1 MMVEGSAFTR
11 NDVFQMAIRVAFVSA
26 VTYFSIKWL
35 VNQIDPTSKSR
46 KKAEER
52 AREQL
57 RKAGLG
63 GKHSVALDK
72 LTDHE
77 MIIAS
82 QLVVPDEINV
92 NWKDIAGLDHL
103 IQELRETVILP
114 IQKRELFADS
124 RLTQPPKGVLLHGP
138 PGCGKTLIAKAT
150 AKEANMSFIN
160 LDVSLLTDKWY
171 GETQKL
177 AAAVFSLAVK
187 LQPCIVFI
195 DEIESFLRT
204 RTAHDHEATAMMKT
218 QFMSLWDGLI
228 TDPGCT
234 VIIMGATN
242 RPQDLDK
249 AIQRRMPATFHVPMP
264 NESQRERILQL
275 ILRSEPVATDIE
287 YGRLAA
293 NTEGFSGSDLHEL
306 CRHAAVFRV
315 RDLARD
321 ELARERSR
329 TEAQVT
335 LALLGHGA
343 GAARRVSSSDLHELC
358 RHAAVFRVR
367 DLARDELA
375 RERSR
380 TEAQVTLA
388 LLGHGAGAARR
399 VSSSDLHELCRHAAV
414 FRVRDLA
421 RDELARERSRTE
433 AQVTLALLGHGA
445 GAARRVSSSDL
456 HELCRHAAVFRVR
469 DLARDELA
477 RERSRTEAQVTLAL
491 LGHGAGAA
499 RRVSSSDLHELCRH
513 AAVFRVR
520 DLARDELAR
529 ERSRTE
535 AQNNGNDTN
544 NSESDDEYM
553 DAVRPITMEDLRLSL
568 AKLKESKIQCG
579 SLAPSMRIELD

>member
-1 MMVEGSAFTR
+1 MVEGSAFTR

-204 RTAHDHEATAMMKT
+204 RTQHDHEATAMMKT

-228 TDPGCT
+228 TDNNCT

-264 NESQRERILQL
+264 SEMQRERILQL
-275 ILRSEPVATDIE
+275 ILRSEPVANDID
-287 YGRLAA
+287 YRRLASA
-293 NTEGFSGSDLHEL
+293 TEGFSGSDLHEL
-306 CRHAAVFRV
+306 CRQAAVYRV
-315 RDLARD
+315 RELARD
-321 ELARERSR
+321 CDQSTTNR
-329 TEAQVT
+329 T
-335 LALLGHGA
+335 
-343 GAARRVSSSDLHELC
+343 SNSDS
-358 RHAAVFRVR
+358 
-367 DLARDELA
+367 DE
-375 RERSR
+375 EF
-380 TEAQVTLA
+380 V
-388 LLGHGAGAARR
+388 
-399 VSSSDLHELCRHAAV
+399 
-414 FRVRDLA
+414 
-421 RDELARERSRTE
+421 
-433 AQVTLALLGHGA
+433 
-445 GAARRVSSSDL
+445 
-456 HELCRHAAVFRVR
+456 
-469 DLARDELA
+469 
-477 RERSRTEAQVTLAL
+477 
-491 LGHGAGAA
+491 
-499 RRVSSSDLHELCRH
+499 
-513 AAVFRVR
+513 
-520 DLARDELAR
+520 
-529 ERSRTE
+529 
-535 AQNNGNDTN
+535 
-544 NSESDDEYM
+544 
-553 DAVRPITMEDLRLSL
+553 DAVRPITMEDMRLSL
-568 AKLKESKIQCG
+568 NKLKESKIQCG
-579 SLAPSMRIELD
+579 TLAASMRIELD

>member
-204 RTAHDHEATAMMKT
+204 RTQHDHEATAMMKT

-228 TDPGCT
+228 TDNNCT

-264 NESQRERILQL
+264 SEQQRERILQL
-275 ILRSEPVATDIE
+275 ILRSEPVANDID
-287 YGRLAA
+287 YRRLASA
-293 NTEGFSGSDLHEL
+293 TEGFSGSDLHEL
-306 CRHAAVFRV
+306 CRQAAVYRV
-315 RDLARD
+315 RELARD
-321 ELARERSR
+321 SDQSTTNR
-329 TEAQVT
+329 T
-335 LALLGHGA
+335 
-343 GAARRVSSSDLHELC
+343 SNSDS
-358 RHAAVFRVR
+358 
-367 DLARDELA
+367 DE
-375 RERSR
+375 
-380 TEAQVTLA
+380 
-388 LLGHGAGAARR
+388 
-399 VSSSDLHELCRHAAV
+399 
-414 FRVRDLA
+414 
-421 RDELARERSRTE
+421 
-433 AQVTLALLGHGA
+433 
-445 GAARRVSSSDL
+445 
-456 HELCRHAAVFRVR
+456 
-469 DLARDELA
+469 
-477 RERSRTEAQVTLAL
+477 
-491 LGHGAGAA
+491 
-499 RRVSSSDLHELCRH
+499 
-513 AAVFRVR
+513 
-520 DLARDELAR
+520 
-529 ERSRTE
+529 
-535 AQNNGNDTN
+535 
-544 NSESDDEYM
+544 EYV
-553 DAVRPITMEDLRLSL
+553 DAVRPITMEDMRLSL
-568 AKLKESKIQCG
+568 NKLKESKIQCG
-579 SLAPSMRIELD
+579 TLAASMRIELD

>member
-57 RKAGLG
+57 RKISCRAGLG
-63 GKHSVALDK
+63 GRHSLVLDK

-82 QLVVPDEINV
+82 QLVVPEEINV

-103 IQELRETVILP
+103 INELRETVILP

-204 RTAHDHEATAMMKT
+204 RTQHDHEATAMMKT

-228 TDPGCT
+228 TDPTCT

-242 RPQDLDK
+242 RPQDLDR

-264 NESQRERILQL
+264 GAAQRERILQL
-275 ILRSEPVATDIE
+275 ILRAEPTAADIDFARLGAATD
-287 YGRLAA
+287 
-293 NTEGFSGSDLHEL
+293 GFSGSDLHEL
-306 CRHAAVFRV
+306 CRQAAVYRV

-321 ELARERSR
+321 ELAREEQCKQNKS
-329 TEAQVT
+329 
-335 LALLGHGA
+335 
-343 GAARRVSSSDLHELC
+343 SSSD
-358 RHAAVFRVR
+358 
-367 DLARDELA
+367 
-375 RERSR
+375 
-380 TEAQVTLA
+380 
-388 LLGHGAGAARR
+388 
-399 VSSSDLHELCRHAAV
+399 
-414 FRVRDLA
+414 
-421 RDELARERSRTE
+421 
-433 AQVTLALLGHGA
+433 
-445 GAARRVSSSDL
+445 
-456 HELCRHAAVFRVR
+456 
-469 DLARDELA
+469 
-477 RERSRTEAQVTLAL
+477 
-491 LGHGAGAA
+491 
-499 RRVSSSDLHELCRH
+499 
-513 AAVFRVR
+513 
-520 DLARDELAR
+520 
-529 ERSRTE
+529 
-535 AQNNGNDTN
+535 
-544 NSESDDEYM
+544 SDDEYV
-553 DAVRPITMEDLRLSL
+553 DAVRPITMEDLRLAL
-568 AKLKESKIQCG
+568 GKLKESKIQCG
-579 SLAPSMRIELD
+579 TLAPNMRIELD

>member
-1 MMVEGSAFTR
+1 MVIEGSAFTR

-63 GKHSVALDK
+63 SKHTVEFDK
-72 LTDHE
+72 LTGHE

-204 RTAHDHEATAMMKT
+204 RTQHDHEATAMMKT

-228 TDPGCT
+228 TDSDCT

-264 NESQRERILQL
+264 NESQRERILHL
-275 ILRSEPVATDIE
+275 ILNSEPVAPDIDLK
-287 YGRLAA
+287 RLAA
-293 NTEGFSGSDLHEL
+293 STEGFSGSDLHEL
-306 CRHAAVFRV
+306 CRQAAVYRV

-321 ELARERSR
+321 EID
-329 TEAQVT
+329 
-335 LALLGHGA
+335 H
-343 GAARRVSSSDLHELC
+343 
-358 RHAAVFRVR
+358 HAKN
-367 DLARDELA
+367 
-375 RERSR
+375 S
-380 TEAQVTLA
+380 TK
-388 LLGHGAGAARR
+388 
-399 VSSSDLHELCRHAAV
+399 S
-414 FRVRDLA
+414 
-421 RDELARERSRTE
+421 
-433 AQVTLALLGHGA
+433 
-445 GAARRVSSSDL
+445 
-456 HELCRHAAVFRVR
+456 
-469 DLARDELA
+469 
-477 RERSRTEAQVTLAL
+477 
-491 LGHGAGAA
+491 
-499 RRVSSSDLHELCRH
+499 
-513 AAVFRVR
+513 
-520 DLARDELAR
+520 
-529 ERSRTE
+529 
-535 AQNNGNDTN
+535 NG
-544 NSESDDEYM
+544 SESEDEFV
-553 DAVRPITMEDLRLSL
+553 DAVRPITMDDLRLSL
-568 AKLKESKIQCG
+568 SKLKESKIQCG
-579 SLAPSMRIELD
+579 TLAPNMRIELD

>member
-57 RKAGLG
+57 RKAGLV
-63 GKHSVALDK
+63 GKQALALDK

-82 QLVVPDEINV
+82 QLVVPEEINV

-103 IQELRETVILP
+103 INELRETVILP

-228 TDPGCT
+228 TDNTCN

-264 NESQRERILQL
+264 NLQQREHILQL
-275 ILRSEPVATDIE
+275 ILKSEPTADDID
-287 YGRLAA
+287 YARLASS
-293 NTEGFSGSDLHEL
+293 TDGFSGSDLHEL
-306 CRHAAVFRV
+306 CRQAAVYRV
-315 RDLARD
+315 RDLARE
-321 ELARERSR
+321 ELQREQSK
-329 TEAQVT
+329 
-335 LALLGHGA
+335 
-343 GAARRVSSSDLHELC
+343 
-358 RHAAVFRVR
+358 
-367 DLARDELA
+367 
-375 RERSR
+375 
-380 TEAQVTLA
+380 
-388 LLGHGAGAARR
+388 
-399 VSSSDLHELCRHAAV
+399 
-414 FRVRDLA
+414 
-421 RDELARERSRTE
+421 
-433 AQVTLALLGHGA
+433 
-445 GAARRVSSSDL
+445 
-456 HELCRHAAVFRVR
+456 
-469 DLARDELA
+469 
-477 RERSRTEAQVTLAL
+477 
-491 LGHGAGAA
+491 
-499 RRVSSSDLHELCRH
+499 
-513 AAVFRVR
+513 
-520 DLARDELAR
+520 
-529 ERSRTE
+529 
-535 AQNNGNDTN
+535 TN
-544 NSESDDEYM
+544 NTNSDSDEEYC
-553 DAVRPITMEDLRLSL
+553 DAVRPITMEDLRMSLS
-568 AKLKESKIQCG
+568 KLKESKIQCG
-579 SLAPSMRIELD
+579 SLAPGMRIELD

>member
-63 GKHSVALDK
+63 SKLTLALDK

-82 QLVVPDEINV
+82 QLVVPDEISV

-204 RTAHDHEATAMMKT
+204 RTQHDHEATAMMKT

-228 TDPGCT
+228 TDPSCT

-264 NESQRERILQL
+264 SETQRERILQL
-275 ILRSEPVATDIE
+275 ILKSEPITPDID
-287 YGRLAA
+287 YKRLAA
-293 NTEGFSGSDLHEL
+293 STEGFSGSDLHEL
-306 CRHAAVFRV
+306 CRQAAVYRV
-315 RDLARD
+315 RDLAR
-321 ELARERSR
+321 EEIARELN
-329 TEAQVT
+329 E
-335 LALLGHGA
+335 
-343 GAARRVSSSDLHELC
+343 SSTS
-358 RHAAVFRVR
+358 
-367 DLARDELA
+367 
-375 RERSR
+375 
-380 TEAQVTLA
+380 QPPK
-388 LLGHGAGAARR
+388 
-399 VSSSDLHELCRHAAV
+399 SSTD
-414 FRVRDLA
+414 
-421 RDELARERSRTE
+421 
-433 AQVTLALLGHGA
+433 
-445 GAARRVSSSDL
+445 
-456 HELCRHAAVFRVR
+456 
-469 DLARDELA
+469 
-477 RERSRTEAQVTLAL
+477 
-491 LGHGAGAA
+491 
-499 RRVSSSDLHELCRH
+499 
-513 AAVFRVR
+513 
-520 DLARDELAR
+520 
-529 ERSRTE
+529 
-535 AQNNGNDTN
+535 
-544 NSESDDEYM
+544 SDDEYV
-553 DAVRPITMEDLRLSL
+553 DAVRPITMDDLKLSL

-579 SLAPSMRIELD
+579 TLAPNMRIELD

>member
-1 MMVEGSAFTR
+1 MVEGSAFTR

-63 GKHSVALDK
+63 SKHTLSLDK
-72 LTDHE
+72 LSDHE

-82 QLVVPDEINV
+82 QLVIPDEINV
-92 NWKDIAGLDHL
+92 QWKDIAGLDHL

-124 RLTQPPKGVLLHGP
+124 KLTQPPKGVLLHGP

-150 AKEANMSFIN
+150 AKEARMSFIN

-204 RTAHDHEATAMMKT
+204 RTQHDHEATAMMKT

-228 TDPGCT
+228 TDPDCT

-264 NESQRERILQL
+264 NETQRERILRL
-275 ILRSEPVATDIE
+275 ILSNEPIANDIE
-287 YGRLAA
+287 YRRLALA
-293 NTEGFSGSDLHEL
+293 TEGFSGSDLHEL
-306 CRHAAVFRV
+306 CRQAAVYRV

-321 ELARERSR
+321 EMQREAIQS
-329 TEAQVT
+329 TSNASTSGEHKESEDEFVD
-335 LALLGHGA
+335 AL
-343 GAARRVSSSDLHELC
+343 
-358 RHAAVFRVR
+358 
-367 DLARDELA
+367 
-375 RERSR
+375 
-380 TEAQVTLA
+380 
-388 LLGHGAGAARR
+388 
-399 VSSSDLHELCRHAAV
+399 
-414 FRVRDLA
+414 
-421 RDELARERSRTE
+421 
-433 AQVTLALLGHGA
+433 
-445 GAARRVSSSDL
+445 
-456 HELCRHAAVFRVR
+456 
-469 DLARDELA
+469 
-477 RERSRTEAQVTLAL
+477 
-491 LGHGAGAA
+491 
-499 RRVSSSDLHELCRH
+499 
-513 AAVFRVR
+513 
-520 DLARDELAR
+520 
-529 ERSRTE
+529 
-535 AQNNGNDTN
+535 
-544 NSESDDEYM
+544 
-553 DAVRPITMEDLRLSL
+553 RPITMDDLRLALSR
-568 AKLKESKIQCG
+568 LKESKIQCG
-579 SLAPSMRIELD
+579 TMPSSIRLELD

>member
-63 GKHSVALDK
+63 GRHSLVLDK

-82 QLVVPDEINV
+82 QLVVPEEISV

-103 IQELRETVILP
+103 INELRETVILP

-204 RTAHDHEATAMMKT
+204 RTQHDHEATAMMKT

-228 TDPGCT
+228 TDPTCT

-242 RPQDLDK
+242 RPQDLDR

-264 NESQRERILQL
+264 GAAQRERILQL
-275 ILRSEPVATDIE
+275 ILRAEPTASDIDFARLGAATD
-287 YGRLAA
+287 
-293 NTEGFSGSDLHEL
+293 GFSGSDLHEL
-306 CRHAAVFRV
+306 CRQAAVYRV

-321 ELARERSR
+321 ELARE
-329 TEAQVT
+329 QQCKQNK
-335 LALLGHGA
+335 
-343 GAARRVSSSDLHELC
+343 SSGSD
-358 RHAAVFRVR
+358 
-367 DLARDELA
+367 
-375 RERSR
+375 
-380 TEAQVTLA
+380 
-388 LLGHGAGAARR
+388 
-399 VSSSDLHELCRHAAV
+399 
-414 FRVRDLA
+414 
-421 RDELARERSRTE
+421 
-433 AQVTLALLGHGA
+433 
-445 GAARRVSSSDL
+445 
-456 HELCRHAAVFRVR
+456 
-469 DLARDELA
+469 
-477 RERSRTEAQVTLAL
+477 
-491 LGHGAGAA
+491 
-499 RRVSSSDLHELCRH
+499 
-513 AAVFRVR
+513 
-520 DLARDELAR
+520 
-529 ERSRTE
+529 
-535 AQNNGNDTN
+535 
-544 NSESDDEYM
+544 SDDDYV
-553 DAVRPITMEDLRLSL
+553 DAVRPITMEDLRLAL
-568 AKLKESKIQCG
+568 GKLKESKIQCG
-579 SLAPSMRIELD
+579 TLAPNMRIELD

>member
-57 RKAGLG
+57 RKAGLSG
-63 GKHSVALDK
+63 NQALALDK

-92 NWKDIAGLDHL
+92 SWKDIAGLDNL

-114 IQKRELFADS
+114 IQKRDLFADS

-228 TDPGCT
+228 TDPSCT

-264 NESQRERILQL
+264 SETQRDRILRL
-275 ILRSEPVATDIE
+275 ILHAEPTAQDID
-287 YGRLAA
+287 YKRLASC
-293 NTEGFSGSDLHEL
+293 TEGFSGSDLHEL
-306 CRHAAVFRV
+306 CRQAAVYRV
-315 RDLARD
+315 RDLARQEMKQD
-321 ELARERSR
+321 EQNKAS
-329 TEAQVT
+329 QKSN
-335 LALLGHGA
+335 H
-343 GAARRVSSSDLHELC
+343 SD
-358 RHAAVFRVR
+358 
-367 DLARDELA
+367 
-375 RERSR
+375 
-380 TEAQVTLA
+380 
-388 LLGHGAGAARR
+388 
-399 VSSSDLHELCRHAAV
+399 
-414 FRVRDLA
+414 
-421 RDELARERSRTE
+421 
-433 AQVTLALLGHGA
+433 
-445 GAARRVSSSDL
+445 
-456 HELCRHAAVFRVR
+456 
-469 DLARDELA
+469 
-477 RERSRTEAQVTLAL
+477 
-491 LGHGAGAA
+491 
-499 RRVSSSDLHELCRH
+499 
-513 AAVFRVR
+513 
-520 DLARDELAR
+520 
-529 ERSRTE
+529 
-535 AQNNGNDTN
+535 
-544 NSESDDEYM
+544 SEDEYV
-553 DAVRPITMEDLRLSL
+553 DAVRPITMDDLRMSLS
-568 AKLKESKIQCG
+568 KLKESKIQCG
-579 SLAPSMRIELD
+579 ALPPSMRLDLD

>member
-1 MMVEGSAFTR
+1 MT
-11 NDVFQMAIRVAFVSA
+11 IRVAFVSA

-35 VNQIDPTSKSR
+35 MNQIDPTAKSR
-46 KKAEER
+46 KKAEQR

-57 RKAGLG
+57 RKISCRAGLG
-63 GKHSVALDK
+63 GKHTLALDK

-82 QLVVPDEINV
+82 QLVVPEEINV

-114 IQKRELFADS
+114 IQKRDLFADS

-204 RTAHDHEATAMMKT
+204 RTQNDHEATAMMKT

-228 TDPGCT
+228 TDPTCT

-264 NESQRERILQL
+264 NQQQRDRILRL
-275 ILRSEPVATDIE
+275 ILNNEPVATDID
-287 YGRLAA
+287 YTRLAMA
-293 NTEGFSGSDLHEL
+293 TEGFSGSDLHEL
-306 CRHAAVFRV
+306 CRQAAVYRV
-315 RDLARD
+315 RDLAR
-321 ELARERSR
+321 EEIAREIN
-329 TEAQVT
+329 Q
-335 LALLGHGA
+335 
-343 GAARRVSSSDLHELC
+343 
-358 RHAAVFRVR
+358 
-367 DLARDELA
+367 
-375 RERSR
+375 
-380 TEAQVTLA
+380 
-388 LLGHGAGAARR
+388 
-399 VSSSDLHELCRHAAV
+399 
-414 FRVRDLA
+414 
-421 RDELARERSRTE
+421 
-433 AQVTLALLGHGA
+433 
-445 GAARRVSSSDL
+445 
-456 HELCRHAAVFRVR
+456 
-469 DLARDELA
+469 
-477 RERSRTEAQVTLAL
+477 
-491 LGHGAGAA
+491 
-499 RRVSSSDLHELCRH
+499 
-513 AAVFRVR
+513 
-520 DLARDELAR
+520 
-529 ERSRTE
+529 
-535 AQNNGNDTN
+535 TN
-544 NSESDDEYM
+544 SKSNTTDSDDEYL

-568 AKLKESKIQCG
+568 SKLKESKIQCG
-579 SLAPSMRIELD
+579 TLAPSMRIELD

>member
-57 RKAGLG
+57 RKVSCRAGLS
-63 GKHSVALDK
+63 GKHALALDK

-92 NWKDIAGLDHL
+92 NWKDIAGLDNL

-114 IQKRELFADS
+114 IQKRDLFADS

-228 TDPGCT
+228 TDPDCT

-264 NESQRERILQL
+264 CDAQRERILQL
-275 ILRSEPVATDIE
+275 ILRAEPVAQDIE
-287 YGRLAA
+287 YKRLASA
-293 NTEGFSGSDLHEL
+293 TEGFSGSDLHEL
-306 CRHAAVFRV
+306 CRQAAVYRV
-315 RDLARD
+315 RDLARE
-321 ELARERSR
+321 ELRREQESKS
-329 TEAQVT
+329 TQKSN
-335 LALLGHGA
+335 H
-343 GAARRVSSSDLHELC
+343 SD
-358 RHAAVFRVR
+358 
-367 DLARDELA
+367 
-375 RERSR
+375 
-380 TEAQVTLA
+380 
-388 LLGHGAGAARR
+388 
-399 VSSSDLHELCRHAAV
+399 
-414 FRVRDLA
+414 
-421 RDELARERSRTE
+421 
-433 AQVTLALLGHGA
+433 
-445 GAARRVSSSDL
+445 
-456 HELCRHAAVFRVR
+456 
-469 DLARDELA
+469 
-477 RERSRTEAQVTLAL
+477 
-491 LGHGAGAA
+491 
-499 RRVSSSDLHELCRH
+499 
-513 AAVFRVR
+513 
-520 DLARDELAR
+520 
-529 ERSRTE
+529 
-535 AQNNGNDTN
+535 
-544 NSESDDEYM
+544 SDDEYL
-553 DAVRPITMEDLRLSL
+553 DAVRPITMEDLVLSL
-568 AKLKESKIQCG
+568 SKLKESKIQCG
-579 SLAPSMRIELD
+579 TLPPSMRLELD

>member
-57 RKAGLG
+57 RKVSCRAGLSG
-63 GKHSVALDK
+63 RQSLQLDK
-72 LTDHE
+72 LSDHE

-82 QLVVPDEINV
+82 QLVVPDEITV

-114 IQKRELFADS
+114 IQKRKLFADS

-204 RTAHDHEATAMMKT
+204 RTQHDHEATAMMKT

-228 TDPGCT
+228 TDPTCT

-249 AIQRRMPATFHVPMP
+249 AIQRRMPSTFHVPMP
-264 NESQRERILQL
+264 NAAQRERILQL
-275 ILRSEPVATDIE
+275 ILKAEPIANDIDF
-287 YGRLAA
+287 GRLAMA
-293 NTEGFSGSDLHEL
+293 TEGFSGSDLHEL
-306 CRHAAVFRV
+306 CRQAAVYRV
-315 RDLARD
+315 RDMARA
-321 ELARERSR
+321 EIARQADGEDN
-329 TEAQVT
+329 AN
-335 LALLGHGA
+335 
-343 GAARRVSSSDLHELC
+343 D
-358 RHAAVFRVR
+358 
-367 DLARDELA
+367 
-375 RERSR
+375 
-380 TEAQVTLA
+380 
-388 LLGHGAGAARR
+388 
-399 VSSSDLHELCRHAAV
+399 
-414 FRVRDLA
+414 
-421 RDELARERSRTE
+421 
-433 AQVTLALLGHGA
+433 
-445 GAARRVSSSDL
+445 
-456 HELCRHAAVFRVR
+456 
-469 DLARDELA
+469 
-477 RERSRTEAQVTLAL
+477 
-491 LGHGAGAA
+491 
-499 RRVSSSDLHELCRH
+499 
-513 AAVFRVR
+513 
-520 DLARDELAR
+520 
-529 ERSRTE
+529 
-535 AQNNGNDTN
+535 DTN
-544 NSESDDEYM
+544 QSDSDEEFV
-553 DAVRPITMEDLRLSL
+553 DAIRPITMEDLRMSL
-568 AKLKESKIQCG
+568 AKLKEAKIQCG
-579 SLAPSMRIELD
+579 SLAPSMRLDLD

>member
-1 MMVEGSAFTR
+1 MMVESSAFTR

-57 RKAGLG
+57 RKAGLSG
-63 GKHSVALDK
+63 RQSLQLDK

-92 NWKDIAGLDHL
+92 NWKDIAGLDNL

-177 AAAVFSLAVK
+177 ASAVFSLAVK

-204 RTAHDHEATAMMKT
+204 RTQHDHEATAMMKT

-264 NESQRERILQL
+264 NETQRERILQL
-275 ILRSEPVATDIE
+275 ILRSEPVASDIE
-287 YGRLAA
+287 YKRLATA
-293 NTEGFSGSDLHEL
+293 TEGFSGSDLQEL
-306 CRHAAVFRV
+306 CRQAAVYRV

-321 ELARERSR
+321 ELARE
-329 TEAQVT
+329 
-335 LALLGHGA
+335 
-343 GAARRVSSSDLHELC
+343 
-358 RHAAVFRVR
+358 
-367 DLARDELA
+367 
-375 RERSR
+375 
-380 TEAQVTLA
+380 
-388 LLGHGAGAARR
+388 
-399 VSSSDLHELCRHAAV
+399 
-414 FRVRDLA
+414 
-421 RDELARERSRTE
+421 
-433 AQVTLALLGHGA
+433 
-445 GAARRVSSSDL
+445 
-456 HELCRHAAVFRVR
+456 
-469 DLARDELA
+469 
-477 RERSRTEAQVTLAL
+477 
-491 LGHGAGAA
+491 
-499 RRVSSSDLHELCRH
+499 
-513 AAVFRVR
+513 
-520 DLARDELAR
+520 
-529 ERSRTE
+529 
-535 AQNNGNDTN
+535 QNETKSVKSTKTS
-544 NSESDDEYM
+544 SESEDEFV
-553 DAVRPITMEDLRLSL
+553 DAVRPITMDDLRTSL
-568 AKLKESKIQCG
+568 AKLRESKIQCG
-579 SLAPSMRIELD
+579 SLAPTMRLELD

>member
-63 GKHSVALDK
+63 NKHSIALDK

-82 QLVVPDEINV
+82 QLVVPDEISV

-204 RTAHDHEATAMMKT
+204 RTQHDHEATAMMKT

-228 TDPGCT
+228 TEPTCT

-264 NESQRERILQL
+264 SESQRERILQL
-275 ILRSEPVATDIE
+275 ILRSEPVASDIDFK
-287 YGRLAA
+287 RLAA
-293 NTEGFSGSDLHEL
+293 STEGFSGSDLHEL
-306 CRHAAVFRV
+306 CRQAAVYRV

-321 ELARERSR
+321 EMSREMNKSA
-329 TEAQVT
+329 TDV
-335 LALLGHGA
+335 GKSG
-343 GAARRVSSSDLHELC
+343 SDS
-358 RHAAVFRVR
+358 
-367 DLARDELA
+367 DE
-375 RERSR
+375 
-380 TEAQVTLA
+380 
-388 LLGHGAGAARR
+388 
-399 VSSSDLHELCRHAAV
+399 
-414 FRVRDLA
+414 
-421 RDELARERSRTE
+421 
-433 AQVTLALLGHGA
+433 
-445 GAARRVSSSDL
+445 
-456 HELCRHAAVFRVR
+456 
-469 DLARDELA
+469 
-477 RERSRTEAQVTLAL
+477 
-491 LGHGAGAA
+491 
-499 RRVSSSDLHELCRH
+499 
-513 AAVFRVR
+513 
-520 DLARDELAR
+520 
-529 ERSRTE
+529 
-535 AQNNGNDTN
+535 
-544 NSESDDEYM
+544 EYV
-553 DAVRPITMEDLRLSL
+553 DAVRPITMDDLRLSL
-568 AKLKESKIQCG
+568 SKLKESKIQCG
-579 SLAPSMRIELD
+579 TLAPSMRIELD

>member
-1 MMVEGSAFTR
+1 MEGSAFTR

-57 RKAGLG
+57 RKAGLS
-63 GKHSVALDK
+63 GKHALALDK

-82 QLVVPDEINV
+82 QLVVPEEINV

-103 IQELRETVILP
+103 IKELRETVILP

-204 RTAHDHEATAMMKT
+204 RTQHDHEATAMMKT

-228 TDPGCT
+228 TEPTCT

-264 NESQRERILQL
+264 SDAQRERILQL
-275 ILRSEPVATDIE
+275 ILRHEPTADDID
-287 YGRLAA
+287 YKRLANA
-293 NTEGFSGSDLHEL
+293 TEGFSGSDLHEL
-306 CRHAAVFRV
+306 CRQAAVYRV
-315 RDLARD
+315 RDLAR
-321 ELARERSR
+321 EEIARE
-329 TEAQVT
+329 EN
-335 LALLGHGA
+335 
-343 GAARRVSSSDLHELC
+343 
-358 RHAAVFRVR
+358 
-367 DLARDELA
+367 A
-375 RERSR
+375 RENDQ
-380 TEAQVTLA
+380 TNKTNA
-388 LLGHGAGAARR
+388 
-399 VSSSDLHELCRHAAV
+399 SD
-414 FRVRDLA
+414 
-421 RDELARERSRTE
+421 
-433 AQVTLALLGHGA
+433 
-445 GAARRVSSSDL
+445 
-456 HELCRHAAVFRVR
+456 
-469 DLARDELA
+469 
-477 RERSRTEAQVTLAL
+477 
-491 LGHGAGAA
+491 
-499 RRVSSSDLHELCRH
+499 
-513 AAVFRVR
+513 
-520 DLARDELAR
+520 
-529 ERSRTE
+529 
-535 AQNNGNDTN
+535 
-544 NSESDDEYM
+544 SEEEFV
-553 DAVRPITMEDLRLSL
+553 DAVRPITMEDLKL
-568 AKLKESKIQCG
+568 ALGKLKESKIQCG
-579 SLAPSMRIELD
+579 TLAPSMRIELD

>member
-11 NDVFQMAIRVAFVSA
+11 TDVFQMAIRVAFVSA

-63 GKHSVALDK
+63 GKHTLQLDK

-92 NWKDIAGLDHL
+92 NWKDIAGLDAL

-114 IQKRELFADS
+114 IQKRDLFADS

-228 TDPGCT
+228 TDPCCT

-249 AIQRRMPATFHVPMP
+249 AIQRRMPAAFHVPMP
-264 NESQRERILQL
+264 NETQRERILQL
-275 ILRSEPVATDIE
+275 ILREEPVAPSIDF
-287 YGRLAA
+287 GRLAA
-293 NTEGFSGSDLHEL
+293 ATEGFSGSDLHEL
-306 CRHAAVFRV
+306 CRQAAVYRV

-321 ELARERSR
+321 EIAKDASQ
-329 TEAQVT
+329 T
-335 LALLGHGA
+335 
-343 GAARRVSSSDLHELC
+343 SSKP
-358 RHAAVFRVR
+358 
-367 DLARDELA
+367 
-375 RERSR
+375 
-380 TEAQVTLA
+380 
-388 LLGHGAGAARR
+388 
-399 VSSSDLHELCRHAAV
+399 
-414 FRVRDLA
+414 
-421 RDELARERSRTE
+421 
-433 AQVTLALLGHGA
+433 
-445 GAARRVSSSDL
+445 
-456 HELCRHAAVFRVR
+456 
-469 DLARDELA
+469 
-477 RERSRTEAQVTLAL
+477 
-491 LGHGAGAA
+491 
-499 RRVSSSDLHELCRH
+499 
-513 AAVFRVR
+513 
-520 DLARDELAR
+520 
-529 ERSRTE
+529 
-535 AQNNGNDTN
+535 
-544 NSESDDEYM
+544 ESDSDSEYH
-553 DAVRPITMEDLRLSL
+553 DAVRPITMEDLKLSL
-568 AKLKESKIQCG
+568 NKLKEAKIQCG
-579 SLAPSMRIELD
+579 SLPPSMRIELD

>member
-1 MMVEGSAFTR
+1 MVEGSAFTR

-57 RKAGLG
+57 RKIVGL
-63 GKHSVALDK
+63 KCFFLFVN
-72 LTDHE
+72 
-77 MIIAS
+77 
-82 QLVVPDEINV
+82 NV

-103 IQELRETVILP
+103 INELRETVILP

-228 TDPGCT
+228 TDNTCN

-264 NESQRERILQL
+264 NLQQREHILQL
-275 ILRSEPVATDIE
+275 ILKSEPTADDID
-287 YGRLAA
+287 YARLASS
-293 NTEGFSGSDLHEL
+293 TDGFSGSDLHEL
-306 CRHAAVFRV
+306 CRQAAVYRV
-315 RDLARD
+315 RDLARE
-321 ELARERSR
+321 ELQREQSK
-329 TEAQVT
+329 
-335 LALLGHGA
+335 
-343 GAARRVSSSDLHELC
+343 
-358 RHAAVFRVR
+358 
-367 DLARDELA
+367 
-375 RERSR
+375 
-380 TEAQVTLA
+380 
-388 LLGHGAGAARR
+388 
-399 VSSSDLHELCRHAAV
+399 
-414 FRVRDLA
+414 
-421 RDELARERSRTE
+421 
-433 AQVTLALLGHGA
+433 
-445 GAARRVSSSDL
+445 
-456 HELCRHAAVFRVR
+456 
-469 DLARDELA
+469 
-477 RERSRTEAQVTLAL
+477 
-491 LGHGAGAA
+491 
-499 RRVSSSDLHELCRH
+499 
-513 AAVFRVR
+513 
-520 DLARDELAR
+520 
-529 ERSRTE
+529 
-535 AQNNGNDTN
+535 TN
-544 NSESDDEYM
+544 NTNSDSDEEYC
-553 DAVRPITMEDLRLSL
+553 DAVRPITMEDLRMSLS
-568 AKLKESKIQCG
+568 KLKESKIQCG
-579 SLAPSMRIELD
+579 SLAPGMRIELD

>member
-26 VTYFSIKWL
+26 VTYFSIKWV
-35 VNQIDPTSKSR
+35 VNLIDPTSKSR

-63 GKHSVALDK
+63 NKHSIALDK

-82 QLVVPDEINV
+82 QLVVPDEISV
-92 NWKDIAGLDHL
+92 NWKDIAGLDYL

-204 RTAHDHEATAMMKT
+204 RTQHDHEATAMMKT

-228 TDPGCT
+228 TDPTCT

-264 NESQRERILQL
+264 SDTQRERILQL
-275 ILRSEPVATDIE
+275 ILRSEPVAPDIDFK
-287 YGRLAA
+287 RLASS
-293 NTEGFSGSDLHEL
+293 TEGFSGSDLHEL
-306 CRHAAVFRV
+306 CRQAAVYRV
-315 RDLARD
+315 RDLAR
-321 ELARERSR
+321 EEMAREMNENQS
-329 TEAQVT
+329 
-335 LALLGHGA
+335 
-343 GAARRVSSSDLHELC
+343 
-358 RHAAVFRVR
+358 
-367 DLARDELA
+367 
-375 RERSR
+375 
-380 TEAQVTLA
+380 
-388 LLGHGAGAARR
+388 
-399 VSSSDLHELCRHAAV
+399 
-414 FRVRDLA
+414 
-421 RDELARERSRTE
+421 
-433 AQVTLALLGHGA
+433 
-445 GAARRVSSSDL
+445 
-456 HELCRHAAVFRVR
+456 
-469 DLARDELA
+469 
-477 RERSRTEAQVTLAL
+477 
-491 LGHGAGAA
+491 
-499 RRVSSSDLHELCRH
+499 
-513 AAVFRVR
+513 
-520 DLARDELAR
+520 
-529 ERSRTE
+529 
-535 AQNNGNDTN
+535 AQNNTTD
-544 NSESDDEYM
+544 SDEEYV
-553 DAVRPITMEDLRLSL
+553 DAVRPITMDDLRMSL
-568 AKLKESKIQCG
+568 TKLKESKIQCG
-579 SLAPSMRIELD
+579 TLAPSMRIDLD

>member
-11 NDVFQMAIRVAFVSA
+11 TDVFQMAIRVCFVSA

-57 RKAGLG
+57 RKVSSRAGLG
-63 GKHSVALDK
+63 SKHALQLDK
-72 LTDHE
+72 LSDHE

-92 NWKDIAGLDHL
+92 NWKDIAGLDVL

-114 IQKRELFADS
+114 IQKRDLFADS

-204 RTAHDHEATAMMKT
+204 RTQHDHEATAMMKT

-228 TDPGCT
+228 TDNNCT

-249 AIQRRMPATFHVPMP
+249 AIQRRMPAAFHVPMP
-264 NESQRERILQL
+264 NESQRETILKL
-275 ILRSEPVATDIE
+275 ILRDEPVAPSIDFR
-287 YGRLAA
+287 RLAA
-293 NTEGFSGSDLHEL
+293 ATEGFSGSDLHEL
-306 CRHAAVFRV
+306 CRQAAVYRV
-315 RDLARD
+315 RDLAREEMAKD
-321 ELARERSR
+321 EAEKSGKG
-329 TEAQVT
+329 EED
-335 LALLGHGA
+335 
-343 GAARRVSSSDLHELC
+343 SD
-358 RHAAVFRVR
+358 
-367 DLARDELA
+367 
-375 RERSR
+375 
-380 TEAQVTLA
+380 
-388 LLGHGAGAARR
+388 
-399 VSSSDLHELCRHAAV
+399 
-414 FRVRDLA
+414 
-421 RDELARERSRTE
+421 
-433 AQVTLALLGHGA
+433 
-445 GAARRVSSSDL
+445 
-456 HELCRHAAVFRVR
+456 
-469 DLARDELA
+469 
-477 RERSRTEAQVTLAL
+477 
-491 LGHGAGAA
+491 
-499 RRVSSSDLHELCRH
+499 
-513 AAVFRVR
+513 
-520 DLARDELAR
+520 
-529 ERSRTE
+529 
-535 AQNNGNDTN
+535 
-544 NSESDDEYM
+544 SEYH
-553 DAVRPITMEDLRLSL
+553 DAIRPITMEDLRLSL
-568 AKLKESKIQCG
+568 AKLKEAKIQCG
-579 SLAPSMRIELD
+579 ALPPTMRIELD

>member
-1 MMVEGSAFTR
+1 MEGSAFTR

-63 GKHSVALDK
+63 GKHSIALDK

-82 QLVVPDEINV
+82 QLVVPEEINV

-103 IQELRETVILP
+103 INELRETVILP

-204 RTAHDHEATAMMKT
+204 RTQHDHEATAMMKT

-228 TDPGCT
+228 TDPACT

-242 RPQDLDK
+242 RPQDLDR
-249 AIQRRMPATFHVPMP
+249 AIQRRMPATFHVAMP
-264 NESQRERILQL
+264 AAPQRERILQL
-275 ILRSEPVATDIE
+275 ILRAEPTASDID
-287 YGRLAA
+287 YSRLGAA
-293 NTEGFSGSDLHEL
+293 TEGFSGSDLHEL
-306 CRHAAVFRV
+306 CRQAAVYRV
-315 RDLARD
+315 RDLARA
-321 ELARERSR
+321 EMARE
-329 TEAQVT
+329 AQAKT
-335 LALLGHGA
+335 NK
-343 GAARRVSSSDLHELC
+343 STSD
-358 RHAAVFRVR
+358 
-367 DLARDELA
+367 
-375 RERSR
+375 
-380 TEAQVTLA
+380 
-388 LLGHGAGAARR
+388 
-399 VSSSDLHELCRHAAV
+399 
-414 FRVRDLA
+414 
-421 RDELARERSRTE
+421 
-433 AQVTLALLGHGA
+433 
-445 GAARRVSSSDL
+445 
-456 HELCRHAAVFRVR
+456 
-469 DLARDELA
+469 
-477 RERSRTEAQVTLAL
+477 
-491 LGHGAGAA
+491 
-499 RRVSSSDLHELCRH
+499 
-513 AAVFRVR
+513 
-520 DLARDELAR
+520 
-529 ERSRTE
+529 
-535 AQNNGNDTN
+535 
-544 NSESDDEYM
+544 SDDEYV
-553 DAVRPITMEDLRLSL
+553 DAVRPITMDDLRLAL
-568 AKLKESKIQCG
+568 AKIKESKIQCG
-579 SLAPSMRIELD
+579 SMAHTMRIELD

>member
-46 KKAEER
+46 KKAEEK

-57 RKAGLG
+57 RKVSCRAGLG
-63 GKHSVALDK
+63 SKHSVVFDK

-82 QLVVPDEINV
+82 QLVVPDEISV
-92 NWKDIAGLDHL
+92 NWKDIAGLDNL
-103 IQELRETVILP
+103 IMELRETVILP

-160 LDVSLLTDKWY
+160 LDVSMLTDKWY

-204 RTAHDHEATAMMKT
+204 RNSHDHEATAMMKT

-228 TDPGCT
+228 TDPSCT

-264 NESQRERILQL
+264 NDFQRERILQL
-275 ILRSEPVATDIE
+275 ILHKEPVASDID
-287 YGRLAA
+287 YKKLAA
-293 NTEGFSGSDLHEL
+293 SSEGFSGSDLHEV
-306 CRHAAVFRV
+306 CRQAAVYRV
-315 RDLARD
+315 RDY
-321 ELARERSR
+321 ARE
-329 TEAQVT
+329 EM
-335 LALLGHGA
+335 
-343 GAARRVSSSDLHELC
+343 
-358 RHAAVFRVR
+358 
-367 DLARDELA
+367 A
-375 RERSR
+375 REKESQDSR
-380 TEAQVTLA
+380 
-388 LLGHGAGAARR
+388 
-399 VSSSDLHELCRHAAV
+399 
-414 FRVRDLA
+414 
-421 RDELARERSRTE
+421 
-433 AQVTLALLGHGA
+433 
-445 GAARRVSSSDL
+445 
-456 HELCRHAAVFRVR
+456 
-469 DLARDELA
+469 
-477 RERSRTEAQVTLAL
+477 
-491 LGHGAGAA
+491 
-499 RRVSSSDLHELCRH
+499 
-513 AAVFRVR
+513 
-520 DLARDELAR
+520 
-529 ERSRTE
+529 
-535 AQNNGNDTN
+535 
-544 NSESDDEYM
+544 NSTESDEEYT
-553 DAVRPITMEDLRLSL
+553 DAMRPITMEDLRHSL

>member
-1 MMVEGSAFTR
+1 MVEGSAFTR
-11 NDVFQMAIRVAFVSA
+11 NEMFQMAIRVAFVSA

-57 RKAGLG
+57 RKISCRAGLG
-63 GKHSVALDK
+63 SKHSVVLEK

-77 MIIAS
+77 MMIAS

-114 IQKRELFADS
+114 IQKRDLFADS

-204 RTAHDHEATAMMKT
+204 RTQHDHEATAMMKT

-228 TDPGCT
+228 TDPTCT

-249 AIQRRMPATFHVPMP
+249 AIQRRMPATFHVLMP
-264 NESQRERILQL
+264 NEMQREHILQL
-275 ILRSEPVATDIE
+275 ILKSEPITPDID
-287 YGRLAA
+287 YKRLAA
-293 NTEGFSGSDLHEL
+293 ATEGFSGSDLHEL
-306 CRHAAVFRV
+306 CRQAAVYRV
-315 RDLARD
+315 RDLAR
-321 ELARERSR
+321 EEIAREMNQSIS
-329 TEAQVT
+329 A
-335 LALLGHGA
+335 HK
-343 GAARRVSSSDLHELC
+343 SSTSTD
-358 RHAAVFRVR
+358 
-367 DLARDELA
+367 
-375 RERSR
+375 
-380 TEAQVTLA
+380 
-388 LLGHGAGAARR
+388 
-399 VSSSDLHELCRHAAV
+399 
-414 FRVRDLA
+414 
-421 RDELARERSRTE
+421 
-433 AQVTLALLGHGA
+433 
-445 GAARRVSSSDL
+445 
-456 HELCRHAAVFRVR
+456 
-469 DLARDELA
+469 
-477 RERSRTEAQVTLAL
+477 
-491 LGHGAGAA
+491 
-499 RRVSSSDLHELCRH
+499 
-513 AAVFRVR
+513 
-520 DLARDELAR
+520 
-529 ERSRTE
+529 
-535 AQNNGNDTN
+535 
-544 NSESDDEYM
+544 SEDEYV
-553 DAVRPITMEDLRLSL
+553 DAVRPITMDDLRLSL

-579 SLAPSMRIELD
+579 NFALPMKIELD

>member
-11 NDVFQMAIRVAFVSA
+11 TDVFQMAIRVCFVSA

-57 RKAGLG
+57 RKVSSRAGLG
-63 GKHSVALDK
+63 SKHAIQLDK

-92 NWKDIAGLDHL
+92 NWKDIAGLDAL

-114 IQKRELFADS
+114 IQKRDLFADS

-204 RTAHDHEATAMMKT
+204 RTQHDHEATAMMKT

-228 TDPGCT
+228 TDNNCT

-249 AIQRRMPATFHVPMP
+249 AIQRRMPAAFHVPMP
-264 NESQRERILQL
+264 NESQRETILKL
-275 ILRSEPVATDIE
+275 ILRDEPVAPSIDFR
-287 YGRLAA
+287 RLAA
-293 NTEGFSGSDLHEL
+293 ATEGFSGSDLHEL
-306 CRHAAVFRV
+306 CRQAAVYRV
-315 RDLARD
+315 RDLAREEMAKD
-321 ELARERSR
+321 ESEKSGKS
-329 TEAQVT
+329 EED
-335 LALLGHGA
+335 
-343 GAARRVSSSDLHELC
+343 SD
-358 RHAAVFRVR
+358 
-367 DLARDELA
+367 
-375 RERSR
+375 
-380 TEAQVTLA
+380 
-388 LLGHGAGAARR
+388 
-399 VSSSDLHELCRHAAV
+399 
-414 FRVRDLA
+414 
-421 RDELARERSRTE
+421 
-433 AQVTLALLGHGA
+433 
-445 GAARRVSSSDL
+445 
-456 HELCRHAAVFRVR
+456 
-469 DLARDELA
+469 
-477 RERSRTEAQVTLAL
+477 
-491 LGHGAGAA
+491 
-499 RRVSSSDLHELCRH
+499 
-513 AAVFRVR
+513 
-520 DLARDELAR
+520 
-529 ERSRTE
+529 
-535 AQNNGNDTN
+535 
-544 NSESDDEYM
+544 SEYH
-553 DAVRPITMEDLRLSL
+553 DAIRPITMEDLRLSL
-568 AKLKESKIQCG
+568 TKLKEAKIQCG
-579 SLAPSMRIELD
+579 ALPPSMRIELD

>member
-63 GKHSVALDK
+63 GKHSIALDK

-82 QLVVPDEINV
+82 QLVVPEEINV

-103 IQELRETVILP
+103 INELRETVILP

-204 RTAHDHEATAMMKT
+204 RTQHDHEATAMMKT

-228 TDPGCT
+228 TDPACT

-242 RPQDLDK
+242 RPQDLDR
-249 AIQRRMPATFHVPMP
+249 AIQRRMPATFHVAMP
-264 NESQRERILQL
+264 AAPQRERILQL
-275 ILRSEPVATDIE
+275 ILRAEPTASDID
-287 YGRLAA
+287 YSRLGAA
-293 NTEGFSGSDLHEL
+293 TEGFSGSDLHEL
-306 CRHAAVFRV
+306 CRQAAVYRV
-315 RDLARD
+315 RDLAKTNK
-321 ELARERSR
+321 S
-329 TEAQVT
+329 T
-335 LALLGHGA
+335 
-343 GAARRVSSSDLHELC
+343 SD
-358 RHAAVFRVR
+358 
-367 DLARDELA
+367 
-375 RERSR
+375 
-380 TEAQVTLA
+380 
-388 LLGHGAGAARR
+388 
-399 VSSSDLHELCRHAAV
+399 
-414 FRVRDLA
+414 
-421 RDELARERSRTE
+421 
-433 AQVTLALLGHGA
+433 
-445 GAARRVSSSDL
+445 
-456 HELCRHAAVFRVR
+456 
-469 DLARDELA
+469 
-477 RERSRTEAQVTLAL
+477 
-491 LGHGAGAA
+491 
-499 RRVSSSDLHELCRH
+499 
-513 AAVFRVR
+513 
-520 DLARDELAR
+520 
-529 ERSRTE
+529 
-535 AQNNGNDTN
+535 
-544 NSESDDEYM
+544 SDDEYV
-553 DAVRPITMEDLRLSL
+553 DAVRPITMDDLCLAL
-568 AKLKESKIQCG
+568 AKIKESKIQCG
-579 SLAPSMRIELD
+579 SMAPTMRIELD

>member
-11 NDVFQMAIRVAFVSA
+11 TDVFQMAIRVCFVSA

-63 GKHSVALDK
+63 SKHTLQLDK
-72 LTDHE
+72 LSDHE

-92 NWKDIAGLDHL
+92 NWKDIAGLDAL

-114 IQKRELFADS
+114 IQKRDLFADS

-204 RTAHDHEATAMMKT
+204 RTQHDHEATAMMKT

-228 TDPGCT
+228 TDNNCT

-249 AIQRRMPATFHVPMP
+249 AIQRRMPAAFHVPMP
-264 NESQRERILQL
+264 NESQRETILKL
-275 ILRSEPVATDIE
+275 ILRDEPVAPSIDFR
-287 YGRLAA
+287 RLAA
-293 NTEGFSGSDLHEL
+293 ATEGFSGSDLHEL
-306 CRHAAVFRV
+306 CRQAAVYRV
-315 RDLARD
+315 RDLAR
-321 ELARERSR
+321 EEM
-329 TEAQVT
+329 
-335 LALLGHGA
+335 
-343 GAARRVSSSDLHELC
+343 
-358 RHAAVFRVR
+358 
-367 DLARDELA
+367 ARDES
-375 RERSR
+375 EK
-380 TEAQVTLA
+380 
-388 LLGHGAGAARR
+388 
-399 VSSSDLHELCRHAAV
+399 SSKGE
-414 FRVRDLA
+414 
-421 RDELARERSRTE
+421 E
-433 AQVTLALLGHGA
+433 
-445 GAARRVSSSDL
+445 
-456 HELCRHAAVFRVR
+456 
-469 DLARDELA
+469 
-477 RERSRTEAQVTLAL
+477 
-491 LGHGAGAA
+491 
-499 RRVSSSDLHELCRH
+499 
-513 AAVFRVR
+513 
-520 DLARDELAR
+520 
-529 ERSRTE
+529 
-535 AQNNGNDTN
+535 
-544 NSESDDEYM
+544 ESDSEYH
-553 DAVRPITMEDLRLSL
+553 DAIRPITMEDLRLSL
-568 AKLKESKIQCG
+568 TKLKEAKIQCG
-579 SLAPSMRIELD
+579 ALPPSMRIELD

>member
-11 NDVFQMAIRVAFVSA
+11 TDVFQMAIRVAFVSA

-57 RKAGLG
+57 RKISCRAGLS
-63 GKHSVALDK
+63 GKHSLALDK

-82 QLVVPDEINV
+82 QLVVPEEINV
-92 NWKDIAGLDHL
+92 NWKDIAGLDYL
-103 IQELRETVILP
+103 IKELRETVILP

-204 RTAHDHEATAMMKT
+204 RTQHDHEATAMMKT

-228 TDPGCT
+228 TEPTCT

-264 NESQRERILQL
+264 SDAQRERILNL
-275 ILRSEPVATDIE
+275 ILRHEPTADDID
-287 YGRLAA
+287 YARLAA
-293 NTEGFSGSDLHEL
+293 ATEGFSGSDLHEL
-306 CRHAAVFRV
+306 CRQAAVYRV

-321 ELARERSR
+321 ELARED
-329 TEAQVT
+329 AQ
-335 LALLGHGA
+335 AQA
-343 GAARRVSSSDLHELC
+343 INKSSTSDS
-358 RHAAVFRVR
+358 
-367 DLARDELA
+367 DE
-375 RERSR
+375 EF
-380 TEAQVTLA
+380 V
-388 LLGHGAGAARR
+388 
-399 VSSSDLHELCRHAAV
+399 
-414 FRVRDLA
+414 
-421 RDELARERSRTE
+421 
-433 AQVTLALLGHGA
+433 
-445 GAARRVSSSDL
+445 
-456 HELCRHAAVFRVR
+456 
-469 DLARDELA
+469 
-477 RERSRTEAQVTLAL
+477 
-491 LGHGAGAA
+491 
-499 RRVSSSDLHELCRH
+499 
-513 AAVFRVR
+513 
-520 DLARDELAR
+520 
-529 ERSRTE
+529 
-535 AQNNGNDTN
+535 
-544 NSESDDEYM
+544 
-553 DAVRPITMEDLRLSL
+553 DAVRPITMEDLKL
-568 AKLKESKIQCG
+568 ALGKLKESKIQCG

>member
-57 RKAGLG
+57 RKMSCRAGLG
-63 GKHSVALDK
+63 GKHSVVLDK

-82 QLVVPDEINV
+82 QLVVPEEINV

-103 IQELRETVILP
+103 IKELRETVILP

-204 RTAHDHEATAMMKT
+204 RTQHDHEATAMMKT

-228 TDPGCT
+228 TDPTCT

-264 NESQRERILQL
+264 SETQRERILQL
-275 ILRSEPVATDIE
+275 ILQSEPTAPDIE
-287 YGRLAA
+287 YRRLAMA
-293 NTEGFSGSDLHEL
+293 TEGFSGSDLHEL
-306 CRHAAVFRV
+306 CRQAAVYRV

-321 ELARERSR
+321 ELAREQQTQETKSN
-329 TEAQVT
+329 T
-335 LALLGHGA
+335 
-343 GAARRVSSSDLHELC
+343 SDS
-358 RHAAVFRVR
+358 
-367 DLARDELA
+367 DE
-375 RERSR
+375 
-380 TEAQVTLA
+380 
-388 LLGHGAGAARR
+388 
-399 VSSSDLHELCRHAAV
+399 
-414 FRVRDLA
+414 
-421 RDELARERSRTE
+421 
-433 AQVTLALLGHGA
+433 
-445 GAARRVSSSDL
+445 
-456 HELCRHAAVFRVR
+456 
-469 DLARDELA
+469 
-477 RERSRTEAQVTLAL
+477 
-491 LGHGAGAA
+491 
-499 RRVSSSDLHELCRH
+499 
-513 AAVFRVR
+513 
-520 DLARDELAR
+520 
-529 ERSRTE
+529 
-535 AQNNGNDTN
+535 
-544 NSESDDEYM
+544 EYV
-553 DAVRPITMEDLRLSL
+553 DAVRPITMEDLRMALS
-568 AKLKESKIQCG
+568 KLKESKIQCG
-579 SLAPSMRIELD
+579 SLAPSVRLELD

>member
-1 MMVEGSAFTR
+1 MVEGSAFTR

-46 KKAEER
+46 KKAEEK

-57 RKAGLG
+57 RKVSCRAGLG
-63 GKHSVALDK
+63 SKHSVVFDK

-82 QLVVPDEINV
+82 QLVVPDEISV
-92 NWKDIAGLDHL
+92 NWKDIAGLDNL
-103 IQELRETVILP
+103 IMELRETVILP

-160 LDVSLLTDKWY
+160 LDVSMLTDKWY

-204 RTAHDHEATAMMKT
+204 RNSHDHEATAMMKT

-228 TDPGCT
+228 TDPSCT

-264 NESQRERILQL
+264 NEFQRERILHL
-275 ILRSEPVATDIE
+275 ILHKEPVAPDIE
-287 YGRLAA
+287 YKKLAA
-293 NTEGFSGSDLHEL
+293 SSEGFSGSDLHEV
-306 CRHAAVFRV
+306 CRQAAVYRV
-315 RDLARD
+315 RDY
-321 ELARERSR
+321 AREEMAREKESQDSRSR
-329 TEAQVT
+329 
-335 LALLGHGA
+335 
-343 GAARRVSSSDLHELC
+343 
-358 RHAAVFRVR
+358 
-367 DLARDELA
+367 
-375 RERSR
+375 
-380 TEAQVTLA
+380 
-388 LLGHGAGAARR
+388 
-399 VSSSDLHELCRHAAV
+399 
-414 FRVRDLA
+414 
-421 RDELARERSRTE
+421 
-433 AQVTLALLGHGA
+433 
-445 GAARRVSSSDL
+445 
-456 HELCRHAAVFRVR
+456 
-469 DLARDELA
+469 
-477 RERSRTEAQVTLAL
+477 
-491 LGHGAGAA
+491 
-499 RRVSSSDLHELCRH
+499 
-513 AAVFRVR
+513 
-520 DLARDELAR
+520 
-529 ERSRTE
+529 
-535 AQNNGNDTN
+535 
-544 NSESDDEYM
+544 NSTESDEEYT
-553 DAVRPITMEDLRLSL
+553 DAMRPITMEDLRHSL

>member
-1 MMVEGSAFTR
+1 MVMEGSAFTR

-46 KKAEER
+46 KKAEEK

-63 GKHSVALDK
+63 GRHSLSLDK
-72 LTDHE
+72 LSDHE

-114 IQKRELFADS
+114 IQKRDLFADS

-150 AKEANMSFIN
+150 AKEAHMSFIN

-204 RTAHDHEATAMMKT
+204 RTQHDHEATAMMKT

-264 NESQRERILQL
+264 SENQRERILQL
-275 ILRSEPVATDIE
+275 ILRSEPVATDIDFK
-287 YGRLAA
+287 RLASA
-293 NTEGFSGSDLHEL
+293 TEGFSGSDLHEL
-306 CRHAAVFRV
+306 CRQAAVYRV
-315 RDLARD
+315 RDLARED
-321 ELARERSR
+321 LAREEQSK
-329 TEAQVT
+329 AKN
-335 LALLGHGA
+335 A
-343 GAARRVSSSDLHELC
+343 
-358 RHAAVFRVR
+358 
-367 DLARDELA
+367 
-375 RERSR
+375 
-380 TEAQVTLA
+380 
-388 LLGHGAGAARR
+388 
-399 VSSSDLHELCRHAAV
+399 
-414 FRVRDLA
+414 
-421 RDELARERSRTE
+421 
-433 AQVTLALLGHGA
+433 
-445 GAARRVSSSDL
+445 
-456 HELCRHAAVFRVR
+456 
-469 DLARDELA
+469 
-477 RERSRTEAQVTLAL
+477 
-491 LGHGAGAA
+491 
-499 RRVSSSDLHELCRH
+499 
-513 AAVFRVR
+513 
-520 DLARDELAR
+520 
-529 ERSRTE
+529 
-535 AQNNGNDTN
+535 TN
-544 NSESDDEYM
+544 NSDSDDEYV
-553 DAVRPITMEDLRLSL
+553 DAVRPITMGDLRLSL
-568 AKLKESKIQCG
+568 NKLKESKIQCG
-579 SLAPSMRIELD
+579 TLAPSMRIELD

>member
-57 RKAGLG
+57 RKISSRAGLG
-63 GKHSVALDK
+63 SKHALALDK

-92 NWKDIAGLDHL
+92 NWKDIAGLDNL
-103 IQELRETVILP
+103 IKELRETVILP

-228 TDPGCT
+228 TDPSCT

-264 NESQRERILQL
+264 SEPQRERILQL
-275 ILRSEPVATDIE
+275 ILHQEPVAADID
-287 YGRLAA
+287 YKRLAA
-293 NTEGFSGSDLHEL
+293 CTEGFSGSDLHEV
-306 CRHAAVFRV
+306 CRQAAVYRV
-315 RDLARD
+315 RDYAREELARD
-321 ELARERSR
+321 EMSKDSRSN
-329 TEAQVT
+329 V
-335 LALLGHGA
+335 
-343 GAARRVSSSDLHELC
+343 
-358 RHAAVFRVR
+358 
-367 DLARDELA
+367 
-375 RERSR
+375 
-380 TEAQVTLA
+380 
-388 LLGHGAGAARR
+388 
-399 VSSSDLHELCRHAAV
+399 
-414 FRVRDLA
+414 
-421 RDELARERSRTE
+421 
-433 AQVTLALLGHGA
+433 
-445 GAARRVSSSDL
+445 
-456 HELCRHAAVFRVR
+456 
-469 DLARDELA
+469 
-477 RERSRTEAQVTLAL
+477 
-491 LGHGAGAA
+491 
-499 RRVSSSDLHELCRH
+499 
-513 AAVFRVR
+513 
-520 DLARDELAR
+520 
-529 ERSRTE
+529 
-535 AQNNGNDTN
+535 
-544 NSESDDEYM
+544 SESDDEYA
-553 DAVRPITMEDLRLSL
+553 DAMRPITMEDLKNALG
-568 AKLKESKIQCG
+568 KLKESKIQCG
-579 SLAPSMRIELD
+579 SLAPSMRLELD

>member
-11 NDVFQMAIRVAFVSA
+11 TDVFQMAIRVAFVSA

-57 RKAGLG
+57 RKAGLS
-63 GKHSVALDK
+63 GKHSLALDK

-82 QLVVPDEINV
+82 QLVVPEEINV
-92 NWKDIAGLDHL
+92 NWKDIAGLDYL
-103 IQELRETVILP
+103 IKELRETVILP

-204 RTAHDHEATAMMKT
+204 RTQHDHEATAMMKT

-228 TDPGCT
+228 TEPTCT

-264 NESQRERILQL
+264 SDAQRERILNL
-275 ILRSEPVATDIE
+275 ILRHEPTADDID
-287 YGRLAA
+287 YARLAA
-293 NTEGFSGSDLHEL
+293 ATEGFSGSDLHEL
-306 CRHAAVFRV
+306 CRQAAVYRV

-321 ELARERSR
+321 ELARED
-329 TEAQVT
+329 AQ
-335 LALLGHGA
+335 AQA
-343 GAARRVSSSDLHELC
+343 INKSSTSDS
-358 RHAAVFRVR
+358 
-367 DLARDELA
+367 DE
-375 RERSR
+375 EF
-380 TEAQVTLA
+380 V
-388 LLGHGAGAARR
+388 
-399 VSSSDLHELCRHAAV
+399 
-414 FRVRDLA
+414 
-421 RDELARERSRTE
+421 
-433 AQVTLALLGHGA
+433 
-445 GAARRVSSSDL
+445 
-456 HELCRHAAVFRVR
+456 
-469 DLARDELA
+469 
-477 RERSRTEAQVTLAL
+477 
-491 LGHGAGAA
+491 
-499 RRVSSSDLHELCRH
+499 
-513 AAVFRVR
+513 
-520 DLARDELAR
+520 
-529 ERSRTE
+529 
-535 AQNNGNDTN
+535 
-544 NSESDDEYM
+544 
-553 DAVRPITMEDLRLSL
+553 DAVRPITMEDLKL
-568 AKLKESKIQCG
+568 ALGKLKESKIQCG